1 MWETKK
7 SKESQT
13 THSSTI
19 EISPLQVKKKKLES
33 QSNFLAIN
41 SFLSEMLILM
51 GAFSIMT

>member
-13 THSSTI
+13 IHSSTI
-19 EISPLQVKKKKLES
+19 EISPLQVKKIKS

-51 GAFSIMT
+51 GAFSIMI